1 MGGNKMKYQ
10 EATTKGLSKAQEES
24 FKAIGEELNKQEF
37 APEEGIELLL
47 AMVSRVMADIGC
59 RKLEF
64 ASNGILIIAD
74 QQAQLSDKG
83 VLEQP
88 PVH

>member
-1 MGGNKMKYQ
+1 MKYQ

-24 FKAIGEELNKQEF
+24 FKAIGEEFNKQGF

-59 RKLEF
+59 DKLQF
-64 ASNGILIIAD
+64 ASNGILITASP
-74 QQAQLSDKG
+74 QSQLSDDG
-83 VLEQP
+83 VIIQP
-88 PVH
+88 EIH